1 MSELRVIH
9 YYPSLREETG
19 SVNAAIIVAY
29 LEACFKEKGKLFYKF
44 MEPCKHSKYV
54 EGESVVEELQMTST
68 EFRTA
73 FKHIGVVYKSK
84 KAFNKSEDK
93 FQGKMY
99 LSYYDRI
106 TKLTYYVRNNELVN
120 RKLHKLE
127 ESQETGKAKKNEP
140 TIENQKINRLIFRE

>member
-68 EFRTA
+68 EFVRLLNILGW
-73 FKHIGVVYKSK
+73 FINLKKHLTKVKISFRGRCI
-84 KAFNKSEDK
+84 
-93 FQGKMY
+93 Y
-99 LSYYDRI
+99 LI
-106 TKLTYYVRNNELVN
+106 MTVLRN
-120 RKLHKLE
+120 
-127 ESQETGKAKKNEP
+127 
-140 TIENQKINRLIFRE
+140 